1 MSTDP
6 ARLTDDEREDLW
18 RAYESWTEGDFSEHM
33 GEAVEGIV
41 RPRLAEVWDDGFD
54 AGHEVARA
62 VNPEWPNETPNPYRA
77 DWIEGGGCLDC
88 GIPLPLEGR

>member
-41 RPRLAEVWDDGFD
+41 RARLAD
-54 AGHEVARA
+54 AWERGHEVC
-62 VNPEWPNETPNPYRA
+62 EWPRCWTNHPNPY
-77 DWIEGGGCLDC
+77 
-88 GIPLPLEGR
+88 PLEGR

>member
-33 GEAVEGIV
+33 GEAVEKMLPG
-41 RPRLAEVWDDGFD
+41 RLAQAWDEGW
-54 AGHEVARA
+54 AGVTSGPAPRA
-62 VNPEWPNETPNPYRA
+62 EHNPYRSA
-77 DWIEGGGCLDC
+77 S
-88 GIPLPLEGR
+88 